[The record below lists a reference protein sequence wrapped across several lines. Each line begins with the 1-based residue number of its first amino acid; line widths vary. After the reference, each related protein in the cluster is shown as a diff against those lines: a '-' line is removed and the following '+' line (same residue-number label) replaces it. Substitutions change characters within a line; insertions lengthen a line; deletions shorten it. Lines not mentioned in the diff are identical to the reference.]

1 MKRLT
6 GKQRRKNRGWII
18 LAVIILASCLNFNA
32 ATTLATKKE
41 FDGQNYQNN
50 ALVENFT
57 QSLQEIGQYRER
69 YGYPIDIKIQGELAF
84 MACEMGGLLIF
95 NVSDPTEPKLV
106 GTFDE
111 ERDVS
116 YKNDWSSN
124 LAPSIKVQ
132 GELVILGDGYN
143 GLLFINIS
151 NPKKPV
157 LLGKH
162 QAVVGGF
169 AIAGNYVYVIVQGS
183 ARYNK
188 GNVFR
193 IIDFSDPTKP
203 VVTAEINRTQTGGFY
218 TSPIFSKGYVFSALL
233 GRKVVTIN
241 VSDPYNPL
249 EVASVNITGSR
260 LMATKN
266 DFLFLYKFRIGENA
280 TIEIINISNP
290 LVPEHITTYE
300 TAYSGLENDIAFY
313 DFKVFIG
320 AHSSQSKIIVL
331 NISDIKNITTI
342 SELKSPLD
350 IRMSIASIT
359 LSIEQQ
365 ILYVVD
371 LNNGLQC
378 IDVSNITQLKIV
390 GFFDTNGLATCLDI
404 EGEYAYL
411 CSRRREFYPY
421 YHSRLEIISIANLS
435 KPVLVGRYE
444 FWDDFISDIEVVEGI
459 AYLSMGYKGLY
470 ILNVSDPANPTLL
483 GVYTN
488 DPQYG
493 FFQRLWVDNE
503 HKRCYLTHD
512 YYDLLIIDCADPT
525 NPELYCT
532 ILISEPD
539 FILTNVVIQ
548 GDIAYLSSSLA
559 GILLIA
565 DISNPFNP
573 VALSWTYFGTWNYI
587 SDFFVRG
594 NLIYVTTRNNLIA
607 ILDASN
613 KNDPKFFKILN
624 NHWAFGQEIV
634 ADGNYA
640 YIAQYA
646 GGLRVVDV
654 TNPSE
659 PKEVAAVRDHYRGLC
674 FDVFVREDGTIFIAD
689 GWDGLEVYRLVEEE
703 ATTILLYSTL
713 FLLPATSFLAVDFI
727 VLIHMLKKKNK

>member
-1 MKRLT
+1 ML
-6 GKQRRKNRGWII
+6 
-18 LAVIILASCLNFNA
+18 LVVIILASCLNFK
-32 ATTLATKKE
+32 ATIILATNNKINE
-41 FDGQNYQNN
+41 QNLQNN
-50 ALVENFT
+50 ALIGENFT
-57 QSLQEIGQYRER
+57 KSLQEIGQYRER
-69 YGYPIDIKIQGELAF
+69 YGYPCDIKIQGKLVF
-84 MACEMGGLLIF
+84 MACKMGGLLIF
-95 NVSDPTEPKLV
+95 NISDPTKPKLI

-124 LAPSIKVQ
+124 LAPSIKIQ
-132 GELVILGDGYN
+132 GEIAVLGDGYN

-162 QAVVGGF
+162 QAVVEGF
-169 AIAGNYVYVIVQGS
+169 CVKGNYAYVIVEGS
-183 ARYNK
+183 ASGNQ

-193 IIDFSDPTKP
+193 IIDFSDPTNP
-203 VVTAEINRTQTGGFY
+203 VLTAEINRTQTGGY
-218 TSPIFSKGYVFSALL
+218 YINPVFSKGYVFSALL

-241 VSDPYNPL
+241 FSDPYNPL
-249 EVASVNITGSR
+249 EVASVNITGTS
-260 LMATKN
+260 MMTTKN
-266 DFLFLYKFRIGENA
+266 DFLFLYKFRIGGTA
-280 TIEIINISNP
+280 AIEIINISNP
-290 LVPEHITTYE
+290 LAPEHITTYE
-300 TAYSGLENDIAFY
+300 SGYYTLEDDLAFNNSM
-313 DFKVFIG
+313 VFI
-320 AHSSQSKIIVL
+320 ATSSQSKIVVL
-331 NISDIKNITTI
+331 NISDIKNITII
-342 SELKSPLD
+342 SEFKNPLD
-350 IRMSIASIT
+350 SSMDIASIA
-359 LSIEQQ
+359 LSIEQK
-365 ILYVVD
+365 ILYVAD
-371 LNNGLQC
+371 FINGLHC
-378 IDVSNITQLKIV
+378 INVSNITQLKIV
-390 GFFDTNGLATCLDI
+390 GLFDTNGLATCLDI

-411 CSRRREFYPY
+411 GSRRGEFFTC
-421 YHSRLEIISIANLS
+421 YHSRLEIISIANMS
-435 KPVLVGRYE
+435 KPVLIGKYD
-444 FWDDFISDIEVVEGI
+444 FWDEFIQDIEVVDGI
-459 AYLSMGYKGLY
+459 AYLSMAFKGLS

-488 DPQYG
+488 NPEYG
-493 FFQRLWVDNE
+493 FFQRLWFDNE
-503 HKRCYLTHD
+503 HKRCYLTHE
-512 YYDLLIIDCADPT
+512 YSGLLIIDCADPT
-525 NPELYCT
+525 NPTLYAT

-565 DISNPFNP
+565 DISVPFYP

-613 KNDPKFFKILN
+613 KNDPKFMSILN

-689 GWDGLEVYRLVEEE
+689 GWDGLEVYRLVEEKS
-703 ATTILLYSTL
+703 TNVILYSTM
-713 FLLPATSFLAVDFI
+713 FLLPVSSFLAVNFI
-727 VLIHMLKKKNK
+727 VLVHTLKKKEAGDKL